1 MISFSKTD
9 KFHDEYFRCV
19 INHEVIDCFDTIREK
34 RKIRQGLLTRDMFK
48 RLCDRGGKG
57 GEEENLRNYILALNL
72 AVELNDGE
80 IFIPSIVANDNK
92 VH

>member
-1 MISFSKTD
+1 M
-9 KFHDEYFRCV
+9 
-19 INHEVIDCFDTIREK
+19 IDCFDTIREK

-48 RLCDRGGKG
+48 RLCHRGGKG
-57 GEEENLRNYILALNL
+57 PEEENLRNYILALNL

-92 VH
+92 VY